1 MSVRPLTRAGE
12 GPVWL
17 RLPACPEAMPV
28 VRQAV
33 AGLGDA
39 LGADEA
45 TVADISVAVCEAC
58 ANVVVH
64 AYPDGGPLE
73 LETWASDRRLVV
85 VVRDRGPG
93 IAPKVRGA
101 STGLGLGMPLM
112 AALSSQ
118 VCFTSPRPGTNEV
131 WMTFRLDE
139 RAAAEDVA
147 SQ

>member
-1 MSVRPLTRAGE
+1 VSVRPLTHTGE
-12 GPVWL
+12 SLVWL
-17 RLPACPEAMPV
+17 QLPALPEAIPV

-33 AGLGDA
+33 AGLGEA

-58 ANVVVH
+58 ANVVLH
-64 AYPDGGPLE
+64 AYPDGGPME
-73 LETWASDRRLVV
+73 IETWASDQRVVV

-93 IAPKVRGA
+93 IAPRVRGT
-101 STGLGLGMPLM
+101 SGLGLGMPLM
-112 AALSSQ
+112 AALTSQ

-139 RAAAEDVA
+139 RPAAEAVA
-147 SQ
+147 PP